1 MVLYFECKQKL
12 LFMLY
17 YLGVVDKKLIVL
29 IQKMFKIFFNYLY
42 FFSIVEQKL

>member
-29 IQKMFKIFFNYLY
+29 IQKMLKYFLIIYIFFL
-42 FFSIVEQKL
+42 